1 MGEWKCCNLRIG
13 KIMTKDKPFKKIIDS
28 LTGEETIIEL
38 TPEEI
43 AENERVAAEVAAEA
57 VLAETA
63 KAEAATKKQAVL
75 AKLGLDAE
83 EVAALLA

>member
-1 MGEWKCCNLRIG
+1 
-13 KIMTKDKPFKKIIDS
+13 MTKDKPFKKIIDS

>member
-1 MGEWKCCNLRIG
+1 MGEWKRGNLRIG

-63 KAEAATKKQAVL
+63 KAEAAAKKQAVL

>member
-1 MGEWKCCNLRIG
+1 
-13 KIMTKDKPFKKIIDS
+13 MTKEKPFKKIIDA

-38 TPEEI
+38 TVEEI
-43 AENERVAAEVAAEA
+43 SQNERIAAQFAANELAIENAKKEAEA
-57 VLAETA
+57 K
-63 KAEAATKKQAVL
+63 KAAVL

>member
-1 MGEWKCCNLRIG
+1 
-13 KIMTKDKPFKKIIDS
+13 MTKEKPFKKIIDAI
-28 LTGEETIIEL
+28 TGEETIIEL
-38 TPEEI
+38 TAEEI

-63 KAEAATKKQAVL
+63 KAEAAAKKQAVL

>member
-1 MGEWKCCNLRIG
+1 
-13 KIMTKDKPFKKIIDS
+13 MTKDKPFKKIIDS

-63 KAEAATKKQAVL
+63 KAEAAAKKQAVL